1 MLRRH
6 AGVAQVEARDPGEV
20 AAALAEL
27 ADPPPDVLVL
37 GLRPYW
43 GPRHGAFFFSAL
55 RARPAHALRTVPS
68 LFWGRAGA
76 LATPANGYYSQKA
89 DEVLLEVDGPITLD
103 GEIYQVSRERG
114 AVRVSTGGWPSFL
127 QI

>member
-1 MLRRH
+1 MTIRTRREDMPALRMPEQDYWL
-6 AGVAQVEARDPGEV
+6 V
-20 AAALAEL
+20 LASSLERL
-27 ADPPPDVLVL
+27 FL

-55 RARPAHALRTVPS
+55 RARPAHALRTLPS

-103 GEIYQVSRERG
+103 GEIYQASRERG

>member
-27 ADPPPDVLVL
+27 ADPPPDVLVVNGGDGTVQAVL
-37 GLRPYW
+37 TTLLLDRPMAQ
-43 GPRHGAFFFSAL
+43 AF
-55 RARPAHALRTVPS
+55 
-68 LFWGRAGA
+68 
-76 LATPANGYYSQKA
+76 
-89 DEVLLEVDGPITLD
+89 
-103 GEIYQVSRERG
+103 RERG